1 MSDVKHYEKLISA
14 AKEKQQEKLFWLD
27 KLSGEIE
34 KSCFPYD
41 FRKQSNQERC
51 MKTITFRLR
60 EELTA
65 KLNTLVGD
73 NHQTL
78 YVLLL
83 TVLTALLGKY
93 VRGNDIILGAPI
105 LKQKV
110 KRRLINKILAFRFP
124 LQEDMTFKELIKQV
138 NQTVKEAIENQNY
151 PFEILL
157 EQLDQ
162 PMPGPAEDFPLF
174 DVAVLLEN
182 IHDTQDLE
190 HINTNITFSFSN
202 TPDGIDGCLTYN
214 SALYRTETAE
224 RISAHFQRLLHNVL
238 LDLDAKL
245 LDADI
250 LANDEKDEILYD
262 YNDCCTP
269 YPTQTSIHE
278 LFEDQVAITPDHIAF
293 TGFSR
298 ETGDTVALTYLQ
310 LNKKAN
316 QLANQ
321 LRRKGAK
328 PGEIIGMIQDR
339 SVEMIIAVLGI
350 LKSGAAY
357 LPINPDFPQNRI
369 ISMLEDCDVA
379 TLISDGKLLHNYSFS
394 RLQGLQVKET
404 KPKKTAARPLNK
416 DFDALPL
423 VNRGLI
429 DNEKYNRFIG
439 HGMVKNSVTLQATR
453 GCPYDCAFCCRVW
466 PRKLAVRSAE
476 NIFNEVKMYYHMGVR
491 RFVFIDDIFNFDRP
505 NSRRFFEMVIQNQL
519 DIHILFPSGLR
530 GDILTKDYIDLMVRA
545 GVISFPL
552 SLETASPRL
561 QKMLKK
567 HLNLQKFRENIEY
580 IVTKH
585 PQVILELNTIHG
597 LPTESQEEAR
607 LTMDFIKS
615 LKYLHFPYVHI
626 LRIHSNTR
634 MEQLALDSG
643 ISIEAIQ
650 RSRDLFYHELP
661 DTLPFDKSFTLKYQA
676 EFLNE
681 YFLSKERLLH
691 VLPYQMKVLTEDE
704 IVQKYNSYLP
714 TPIASFADLLEFVGI
729 DASELAVEE
738 FADENRFYV
747 PDLDKKMRAAFP
759 APDPDPDALRVLLLD
774 LSQFYSN
781 ESEMLYDVVEQP
793 LGLMYVMSYLKD
805 RYGTRIDGKIAK
817 SRIDFNS
824 EEELRGMLE
833 RFKPDVIGVRT
844 LTMYRDFFHKTVS
857 KIRQWGFDGIITAGG
872 PYATADYDTLL
883 YDANIDLAV
892 LGEGEFTFSDVIGK
906 IMANQGRL
914 PAEAELAKI
923 AGIAYIP
930 GVSKTSKLMARNIL
944 MQDIAHD
951 TLANEA
957 DTNPQHI
964 NHSSDIAYIAF
975 TSGSTGQPKGVMV
988 THQNVVRLVKN
999 TNYLAPGPGDIILQL
1014 SNYGFDGSVFD
1025 IFGSLLNGARLVQV
1039 AENDL
1044 GDVNRLAELI
1054 RSQHITDF
1062 FVTTALF
1069 NVLVDNHIDIFKN
1082 IDHVLFGGERVSFEH
1097 VEKAFNYMD
1106 REPGRIIH
1114 VYGPTET
1121 TVFATYYPVK
1131 ELDQRLGTVPIGG
1144 PLANTSI
1151 YILDKDKKPVPLGVS
1166 GEIYIGGDGVA
1177 QGYLNCESL
1186 TDEKFVPDPF
1196 VENHRLYRTGDL
1208 GRWLPGGNVE
1218 FQGRIDNQVKLRGF
1232 RIELGEIENRLS
1244 AIGSIDEAIV
1254 LARENQSGDKYL
1266 CAYIVSHH
1274 STEEGLNI
1282 GLIKEELLL
1291 NLPEF
1296 MIPTHFVQLDEM
1308 PLNKNGKV
1316 DRGAL
1321 PKPEITAGADYIAPT
1336 NELEKKLVEIWA
1348 EVLDVQKEVIGINS
1362 DFFQLGGHSLKA
1374 TIVISRI
1381 HKELDVKVPLKKL
1394 FGHPTITGL
1403 AKSIKDSE
1411 TEAFAAIEPVDKR
1424 EYYPLSSAQKRIYIL
1439 RQMDAEGTAYNMPGV
1454 IELGQEVDKERL
1466 ALTFQELIKR
1476 HEGFRT
1482 SFEMVD
1488 ETPLQKVH
1496 HQVEFEIEYYEAKS
1510 AAAVMKDFVRPFD
1523 LRQAPLLRAGLI
1535 NTGQHYILLVDMHH
1549 ILSDGTSHGIL
1560 KEEFQAIY
1568 DGRELPELRLQY
1580 KDYACWQHREAQEK
1594 TIKKQEQY
1602 WLGRFSDQLPVLD
1615 LPIDYQR
1622 PPIQSF
1628 KGSSADF
1635 SLDQDQR
1642 EILVNIA
1649 TKTDTTLFMV
1659 ILAIYNILLSRLS
1672 GQQDIVVGTLI
1683 AGRRHADLQRVIGMF
1698 VNTLALRNFPLSDKT
1713 VLEFLNDVK
1722 QTTIDAFENQEYQ
1735 FDDLVEKLVVERDV
1749 SRNPIFDAAFNFLNQ
1764 EEYSDTPSAP
1774 DKKQASEFDREVS
1787 KFDITLT
1794 GRDTGNILAFNVNY
1808 CSKLFKPE
1816 TIDRITGYFK
1826 QIVSGLP
1833 AAMKQNIS
1841 LSHLDMIPGDEH
1853 SRLLEISNTLTM
1865 DIPPAKTIHE
1875 LFAEQAQQTPDRVAM
1890 AGNGEDGGECHLTYS
1905 VLNQQAIAMAK
1916 VLRAKNAAPGK
1927 IVALMMN
1934 ESIEIVTAI
1943 LGILKSGATYL
1954 PIAPGDPKERKE
1966 YILADSNTHLLLA
1979 PGKFSDG
1986 LSFKG
1991 ASLDPADVK
2000 ESPIAFPGEAH
2011 GDIAYV
2017 IYTSGST
2024 GKPKGVM
2031 ISHDNIFNQ
2040 VYGLNERF
2048 GFDSSFHHVLMASVT
2063 FDPSIQHI
2071 FLPLTTGGKLFL
2083 PPPATRND
2091 MDGLW
2096 DFLVARQVN
2105 VINAVPSVMNLLATT
2120 ASHHPGNLRFQYI
2133 FVGGEAFSNEVYA
2146 HVKEH
2151 LDADKIFNIYGPT
2164 ECTINSTVYECNPQ
2178 ETGPVVPIGKPV
2190 TNYSAWILDEE
2201 LRLVP
2206 PGVAGE
2212 ICISGHGI
2220 AAGYLNNPHL
2230 SAEKFVINPYK
2241 DNERLYRTG
2250 DRGRWLPQGD
2260 LQNNSNIQFL
2270 GRIDHQVKIRGMRIE
2285 LGEIQARLLE
2295 YSPVNDAVVIA
2306 REDKLRD
2313 TYLCAYVVLDGTETE
2328 DHGNLEIEL
2337 KKHLARCLP
2346 VYMIPSYI
2354 VELETIPLTAN
2365 GKTDQNALPEPD
2377 AAPVDEY
2384 IAPRNEIERKLVEI
2398 WSDVLNIDEDVIGI
2412 RSNFFQ
2418 LGGHSLKA
2426 TIVNSRIY
2434 KEFDVKLQLAGMFRN
2449 PTVEEIASMIEIENW
2464 LGNPQPEHAL
2474 TGQEA
2479 EEVEE
2484 VIL

>member
-1 MSDVKHYEKLISA
+1 MFNDNNYNDRLAAAASGK
-14 AKEKQQEKLFWLD
+14 AKEKEFWLNQM
-27 KLSGEIE
+27 SGEIE
-34 KSCFPYD
+34 KSFFPYD
-41 FRKQSNQERC
+41 FRKQSGEQRS
-51 MKTITFRLR
+51 MDSLR
-60 EELTA
+60 FKFCKQQAA
-65 KLNTLVGD
+65 KLATLSHDSAPTLFTILAAGVVALMAKYS
-73 NHQTL
+73 NH
-78 YVLLL
+78 
-83 TVLTALLGKY
+83 K
-93 VRGNDIILGAPI
+93 DIIVGTTI
-105 LKQKV
+105 FKQSGK
-110 KRRLINKILAFRFP
+110 KTLINKVLPIRTAY
-124 LQEDMTFKELIKQV
+124 EDSMTFKQLLIQTKQ
-138 NQTVKEAIENQNY
+138 TLTAAIENRNY
-151 PFEILL
+151 PIEILL

-182 IHDTQDLE
+182 IHDAQDLE
-190 HINTNITFSFSN
+190 HINTNITFSFFN
-202 TPDGIDGCLTYN
+202 NAEGIDGCLTYN
-214 SALYRTETAE
+214 TALYRTETAQ
-224 RISAHFQRLLHNVL
+224 RICTHFQRLLHNVL

-245 LDADI
+245 SDADI

-262 YNDCCTP
+262 YNDCRTP
-269 YPTQTSIHE
+269 YPTQTPIHE
-278 LFEDQVAITPDHIAF
+278 LFEDQVALTPDHMAF

-298 ETGDTVALTYLQ
+298 ETLDPVTLTYHQ

-476 NIFNEVKMYYHMGVR
+476 NIFNEVKMYYDMGVR

-597 LPTESQEEAR
+597 LPTESPEEAR

-759 APDPDPDALRVLLLD
+759 APAPDSDALRVLLLD
-774 LSQFYSN
+774 LSQFYSH

-805 RYGTRIDGKIAK
+805 HYGTRIDGKIAK

-824 EEELRGMLE
+824 DEELRGMLE

-892 LGEGEFTFSDVIGK
+892 LGEGEFTFSDVIGQ

-914 PAEAELAKI
+914 PAEAELDKI

-930 GVSKTSKLMARNIL
+930 GERKTSKLMARNIL

-957 DTNPQHI
+957 DTNPQHS
-964 NHSSDIAYIAF
+964 NRSSDIAYIAF

-999 TNYLAPGPGDIILQL
+999 TNYLDPGPGDVILQL

-1039 AENDL
+1039 AESDL

-1121 TVFATYYPVK
+1121 TVFASYYPIK

-1144 PLANTSI
+1144 PLANISI

-1244 AIGSIDEAIV
+1244 AISSIDEAIV

-1266 CAYIVSHH
+1266 CAYIVSHY
-1274 STEEGLNI
+1274 SPEEGLNI

-1348 EVLDVQKEVIGINS
+1348 DVLDVQKEVIGINS

-1381 HKELDVKVPLKKL
+1381 HKEVDVKVPLAEL
-1394 FGHPTITGL
+1394 FNNPTVKGL
-1403 AKSIKDSE
+1403 SQYIKDSE
-1411 TEAFAAIEPVDKR
+1411 TDSFFAIEPIDKKP
-1424 EYYPLSSAQKRIYIL
+1424 YYPLSSAQKRMYIMHTIFNRSYNTPEQFSL
-1439 RQMDAEGTAYNMPGV
+1439 QAEF
-1454 IELGQEVDKERL
+1454 DKQRL
-1466 ALTFQELIKR
+1466 ENTFRELITR
-1476 HEGFRT
+1476 HESFRT
-1482 SFEMVD
+1482 SFEMIDGNPV
-1488 ETPLQKVH
+1488 QVI
-1496 HQVEFEIEYYEAKS
+1496 HQDVPFEIEYYDALET
-1510 AAAVMKDFVRPFD
+1510 DFQHIRDTFVRPFD
-1523 LRQAPLLRAGLI
+1523 LAQPPLLRVALI
-1535 NTGQHYILLVDMHH
+1535 KNHSGYILLTDMHH
-1549 ILSDGTSHGIL
+1549 IIADGISFKILS
-1560 KEEFQAIY
+1560 KEFFQIFNGKG
-1568 DGRELPELRLQY
+1568 DELPPLRLQY
-1580 KDYACWQHREAQEK
+1580 KDYAHWQNSPQHREK
-1594 TIKKQEQY
+1594 LKKQEAY
-1602 WLGRFSDQLPVLD
+1602 WLNTYATLAPALQLPYDFDRPRVTTYEGDHLLFK
-1615 LPIDYQR
+1615 LPESDYKKLLFQV
-1622 PPIQSF
+1622 
-1628 KGSSADF
+1628 
-1635 SLDQDQR
+1635 
-1642 EILVNIA
+1642 EE
-1649 TKTDTTLFMV
+1649 TDTTLF
-1659 ILAIYNILLSRLS
+1659 IFLLAVYYILLAKYSDTE
-1672 GQQDIVVGTLI
+1672 DIVVGSPIT
-1683 AGRRHADLQRVIGMF
+1683 GRSHADLEHIIGMF
-1698 VNTLALRNFPLSDKT
+1698 VNMLSLRAQPDANKQFTHFLSEVKKN
-1713 VLEFLNDVK
+1713 VL
-1722 QTTIDAFENQEYQ
+1722 DAMENQDYQ
-1735 FDDLVEKLVVERDV
+1735 FDDLVTKLGLQGVVDKNPLFNVVFAMQNQADSKGGKKKSTENDEKK
-1749 SRNPIFDAAFNFLNQ
+1749 SAGM
-1764 EEYSDTPSAP
+1764 EY
-1774 DKKQASEFDREVS
+1774 KVS
-1787 KFDITLT
+1787 KFDL
-1794 GRDTGNILAFNVNY
+1794 LFSAFEDGSTINLLIEF
-1808 CSKLFKPE
+1808 STRLFKKS
-1816 TIDRITGYFK
+1816 T
-1826 QIVSGLP
+1826 
-1833 AAMKQNIS
+1833 
-1841 LSHLDMIPGDEH
+1841 
-1853 SRLLEISNTLTM
+1853 
-1865 DIPPAKTIHE
+1865 
-1875 LFAEQAQQTPDRVAM
+1875 AE
-1890 AGNGEDGGECHLTYS
+1890 
-1905 VLNQQAIAMAK
+1905 
-1916 VLRAKNAAPGK
+1916 
-1927 IVALMMN
+1927 MM
-1934 ESIEIVTAI
+1934 
-1943 LGILKSGATYL
+1943 
-1954 PIAPGDPKERKE
+1954 
-1966 YILADSNTHLLLA
+1966 
-1979 PGKFSDG
+1979 
-1986 LSFKG
+1986 
-1991 ASLDPADVK
+1991 
-2000 ESPIAFPGEAH
+2000 
-2011 GDIAYV
+2011 
-2017 IYTSGST
+2017 
-2024 GKPKGVM
+2024 
-2031 ISHDNIFNQ
+2031 HDH
-2040 VYGLNERF
+2040 Y
-2048 GFDSSFHHVLMASVT
+2048 
-2063 FDPSIQHI
+2063 
-2071 FLPLTTGGKLFL
+2071 
-2083 PPPATRND
+2083 
-2091 MDGLW
+2091 
-2096 DFLVARQVN
+2096 
-2105 VINAVPSVMNLLATT
+2105 
-2120 ASHHPGNLRFQYI
+2120 
-2133 FVGGEAFSNEVYA
+2133 
-2146 HVKEH
+2146 
-2151 LDADKIFNIYGPT
+2151 
-2164 ECTINSTVYECNPQ
+2164 
-2178 ETGPVVPIGKPV
+2178 
-2190 TNYSAWILDEE
+2190 
-2201 LRLVP
+2201 
-2206 PGVAGE
+2206 
-2212 ICISGHGI
+2212 
-2220 AAGYLNNPHL
+2220 
-2230 SAEKFVINPYK
+2230 
-2241 DNERLYRTG
+2241 
-2250 DRGRWLPQGD
+2250 
-2260 LQNNSNIQFL
+2260 
-2270 GRIDHQVKIRGMRIE
+2270 
-2285 LGEIQARLLE
+2285 
-2295 YSPVNDAVVIA
+2295 
-2306 REDKLRD
+2306 
-2313 TYLCAYVVLDGTETE
+2313 
-2328 DHGNLEIEL
+2328 
-2337 KKHLARCLP
+2337 
-2346 VYMIPSYI
+2346 
-2354 VELETIPLTAN
+2354 
-2365 GKTDQNALPEPD
+2365 
-2377 AAPVDEY
+2377 
-2384 IAPRNEIERKLVEI
+2384 VEI
-2398 WSDVLNIDEDVIGI
+2398 LSQVMEN
-2412 RSNFFQ
+2412 
-2418 LGGHSLKA
+2418 
-2426 TIVNSRIY
+2426 T
-2434 KEFDVKLQLAGMFRN
+2434 DVKLQD
-2449 PTVEEIASMIEIENW
+2449 I
-2464 LGNPQPEHAL
+2464 QL
-2474 TGQEA
+2474 THDFSVSATHTSEDYNEA
-2479 EEVEE
+2479 FGF
-2484 VIL
+2484 